1 MEAHGFASGPSVTFQ
16 KEAVR
21 DQKFRR
27 NSYFFIKLY
36 EFLRFTREDEHELH
50 GNMNKVYTE
59 REHELQTMV
68 NKTAD
73 FV

>member
-1 MEAHGFASGPSVTFQ
+1 MMLGW
-16 KEAVR
+16 
-21 DQKFRR
+21 
-27 NSYFFIKLY
+27 
-36 EFLRFTREDEHELH
+36 LRFTREDEHELH